1 MKESYKLG
9 VKPVGPHLIARDRL
23 FFDRFQYCLRV
34 NLAEASALRG
44 LHGHDAIDRSIEIRR
59 VWRSLGNRT
68 DSEITDK
75 HIKNLHRVHDHF
87 FSATNEP
94 FKMTVSGN
102 QIWIYTNN
110 LEFLHS
116 FNQLPGVVWPTY
128 SQAVIDRPLDTIRLK
143 EPKHTQRTYLRDQAI
158 TAEQRQRLRD
168 FFNNYHDS
176 IRLSPSLNKWI
187 VYATGRRIFGY
198 YFVDHDDDGWL
209 VLLNLLQPGLVR
221 KTVQIIADK

>member
-1 MKESYKLG
+1 
-9 VKPVGPHLIARDRL
+9 
-23 FFDRFQYCLRV
+23 
-34 NLAEASALRG
+34 LRG